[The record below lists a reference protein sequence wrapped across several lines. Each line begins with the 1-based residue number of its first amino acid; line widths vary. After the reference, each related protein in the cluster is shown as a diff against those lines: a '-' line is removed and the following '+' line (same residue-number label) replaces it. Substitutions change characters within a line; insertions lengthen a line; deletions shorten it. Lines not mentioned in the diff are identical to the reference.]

1 MSRAITWKD
10 FTNSLKRTAKRA
22 RAIEG
27 MEFPKDQGM
36 LPIVNM
42 DSYLVEG
49 LQNDLR
55 DYDKSPALSDYPI
68 GVPSLELVSGVEPV
82 VASAFDGPSAVEGIM
97 PLEFP
102 TTAPKVST
110 KAPHKS
116 VPVALPHKALP
127 ELPSPAQSTAQQEST
142 EASLEESRLEN
153 LLFVLEGSGRKVKE
167 VKPLSSGTIKITLD
181 DLLKT
186 GQSREPELVRVR
198 R

>member
-1 MSRAITWKD
+1 MI
-10 FTNSLKRTAKRA
+10 
-22 RAIEG
+22 
-27 MEFPKDQGM
+27 
-36 LPIVNM
+36 PIVNM

-82 VASAFDGPSAVEGIM
+82 VAWAFDGPSAVEGIM

-102 TTAPKVST
+102 ATTSAPKVST

-116 VPVALPHKALP
+116 VPVALPHKAIP

-167 VKPLSSGTIKITLD
+167 VKPLSSGTIRITLD